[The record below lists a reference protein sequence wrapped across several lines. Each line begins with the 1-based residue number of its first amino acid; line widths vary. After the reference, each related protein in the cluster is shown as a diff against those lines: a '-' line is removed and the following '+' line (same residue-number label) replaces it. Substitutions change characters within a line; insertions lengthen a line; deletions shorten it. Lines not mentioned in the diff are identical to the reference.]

1 MFKIFPLS
9 LFKYSQI
16 SPKPWQQSLTTKMSK
31 HFKILQS
38 RCQKCLS
45 GNLLMNII
53 SKLINFNLLG
63 FIIPC
68 MIQKRAL
75 DWLKNIR
82 FLPYFVATVF
92 NIPTDAG
99 VLFFHFYHMSIK
111 LRILGLCL
119 IKPNIPKRHSL
130 FSTKG
135 QDFNFNV
142 CIAGCCWIPNVV
154 LNFADTVFRSL
165 ILKINL
171 FSRCQWALGQYEK
184 RVLIQWQI
192 QGEGPGGPDPP
203 TQPPSDRM
211 FVWDWNSYID
221 THRIVYYFWTGW
233 FFNDTHVAFCH

>member
-1 MFKIFPLS
+1 MLWFF
-9 LFKYSQI
+9 
-16 SPKPWQQSLTTKMSK
+16 
-31 HFKILQS
+31 
-38 RCQKCLS
+38 
-45 GNLLMNII
+45 
-53 SKLINFNLLG
+53 
-63 FIIPC
+63 
-68 MIQKRAL
+68 
-75 DWLKNIR
+75 
-82 FLPYFVATVF
+82 
-92 NIPTDAG
+92 
-99 VLFFHFYHMSIK
+99 FFHFYHMSIK